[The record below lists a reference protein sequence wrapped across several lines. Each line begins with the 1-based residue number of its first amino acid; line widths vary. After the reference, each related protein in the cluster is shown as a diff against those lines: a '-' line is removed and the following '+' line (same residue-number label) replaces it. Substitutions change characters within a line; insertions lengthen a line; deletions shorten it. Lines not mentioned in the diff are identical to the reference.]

1 MRVLYLHYGPQSGV
15 TAAITR
21 SLAEAGAEVVEANPA
36 EGFLYQLR
44 PGCRIPNVRPAVVRA
59 VAEALRTHGRSWK
72 PYYLHTTF
80 AFDHL
85 SARAGEAVRRAGAD
99 AVVQAGVL
107 FSPGLAPEVPYHLYL
122 DHTRAIAERYPPLD
136 GLPPPVPYAPE
147 WRAREEAVYRGAAG
161 IFTMSE
167 AVRASLLADYGVS
180 PSRVHVVGAGPNVEP
195 GPRDLG
201 LAREP
206 LVLFVGRNFVPKGG
220 PELLEAFR
228 EVRRAHP
235 RARLALVTGRAPAAL
250 PEGVTDHGLLGREAL
265 GRLYATAAVFA
276 LPTLRERS
284 GSPSSRRWPSSCRWW
299 RAGSRPS
306 RRSWPT
312 ARPGCSSLRAI
323 PPPSRPRWARCS
335 PIRPAPAPWAPPAA
349 PAPRPASAGRAP
361 PRACWTCSGPRRP
374 WPRAGARERQ
384 GGGWSVRT
392 LATRSV
398 NQSWTVPR
406 TLSWSW

>member
-15 TAAITR
+15 TAAVTR
-21 SLAEAGAEVVEANPA
+21 SLAEAGAEVVDANPA

-85 SARAGEAVRRAGAD
+85 SARAGEAIRRAGAD
-99 AVVQAGVL
+99 AVIQAGVL
-107 FSPGLAPEVPYHLYL
+107 FSPGLVPDVPYHLYL
-122 DHTRAIAERYPPLD
+122 DHTRAIAERYPPLE

-167 AVRASLLADYGVS
+167 AVRTSLLSDYGVS
-180 PSRVHVVGAGPNVEP
+180 PARVHVVGAGPNVEP

-228 EVRRAHP
+228 EVRRVHP
-235 RARLALVTGRAPAAL
+235 RARLALVTSRAPAAL
-250 PEGVTDHGLLGREAL
+250 PEGVTDHGLLGKEAL
-265 GRLYATAAVFA
+265 ARLYATAAVFA
-276 LPTLRERS
+276 LPTLREAFGLS
-284 GSPSSRRWPSSCRWW
+284 FLEAMAFELPVVASRIE
-299 RAGSRPS
+299 
-306 RRSWPT
+306 
-312 ARPGCSSLRAI
+312 AI
-323 PPPSRPRWARCS
+323 PEIVADGDTGLLVPPRDPAALAAALTALLGDPARARAMGVAGRARAAARFGWARAAARMLEVL
-335 PIRPAPAPWAPPAA
+335 RPAPA
-349 PAPRPASAGRAP
+349 
-361 PRACWTCSGPRRP
+361 
-374 WPRAGARERQ
+374 
-384 GGGWSVRT
+384 
-392 LATRSV
+392 LATGRGA
-398 NQSWTVPR
+398 
-406 TLSWSW
+406 